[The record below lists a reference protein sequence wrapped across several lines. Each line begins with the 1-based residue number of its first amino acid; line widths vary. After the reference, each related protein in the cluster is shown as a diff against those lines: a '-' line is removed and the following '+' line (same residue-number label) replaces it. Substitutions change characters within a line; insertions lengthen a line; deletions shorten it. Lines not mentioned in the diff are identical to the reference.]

1 MVQTAGWSG
10 SRRLLRELRD
20 VMAAG
25 GSAQQR
31 LDRTVRLVAAH
42 MVAEVCSAYLMRP
55 DGLLELYATEG
66 LKPDAVHRTRMRV
79 GEGLVGE
86 VAANGRPLA
95 LSDAQAHPKFVY
107 FPETGEEI
115 YHSLM
120 GAPIKRGKRIL
131 GVLVV
136 QNVTSR
142 LYGEEEIETLET
154 IAMVLAE
161 LVSAAGLART
171 EDPAMA
177 ARMPQRLLGMR
188 LNGGIASGRVVLR
201 RPRIAIKQV
210 IAEDPAAERLRL
222 HAALAGVQSAIDAL
236 LSAGS
241 LGDGEHVG
249 ILEAFRMFAA
259 DRGWIARIEEGVRSG
274 LTAEAAVDKVQ
285 RDLRS
290 RMAQIRDPYIRER
303 MNDLDDLANRVLLS
317 LTAPPESTDDDAG
330 AAKTLPADTLPAD
343 IVLVA
348 RSLGPAELFD
358 YDRARLRGVVVEE
371 GSPTAHAAIVARAL
385 DIPMVGRLPGLLD
398 DVDTGDRIVVDGD
411 HGLVFLRPSHPIMQA
426 YEESLQLRADRTRAG
441 ARLRS
446 QPAVTRDGVRISLNV
461 NAGVLMDMYGL
472 PDLGVDGV
480 GLYRTEIAFMTRPR
494 FPSLDE
500 ETELYR
506 QILQAAGGRPVVFR
520 ALDAGGDKR
529 LPYWPPGDDEN
540 PAMGWRAMRIFMDRP
555 AVLRQQ
561 LRALIRAA
569 NGRPVNLMF
578 PMVSEVAELDQ
589 ARRMVE
595 TELARARAQ
604 GLAVPAP
611 LRLGAMLEVP
621 ALAFQIQPLVRLVD
635 FLAIGSNDL
644 LQFLFAADRGN
655 PRLANR
661 YDSLSPA
668 ALAFLRWLVL
678 CCGEAG
684 VPVSLCGEMAAQP
697 LEAMAL
703 LGLGMRSLSMTP
715 SAIGP
720 VKAMVRSANIR
731 NLEAYMSRLYAAPDH
746 SLRNKLED
754 YARDHGVVI

>member
-1 MVQTAGWSG
+1 MAQAAGWSG
-10 SRRLLRELRD
+10 SRRLLRELRA

-25 GSAQQR
+25 GSAQER
-31 LDRTVRLVAAH
+31 LDRTVKLVAAH

-66 LKPDAVHRTRMRV
+66 LKPEAVHRTRMRV

-86 VAANGRPLA
+86 VAATGRPLA
-95 LSDAQAHPKFVY
+95 LADAQAHPKFIY

-115 YHSLM
+115 YRSLM
-120 GAPIKRGKRIL
+120 GAPIQRGKRML

-142 LYGEEEIETLET
+142 SYGEEEVETLET

-161 LVSAAGLART
+161 LVSAAGLARAQG
-171 EDPAMA
+171 DA
-177 ARMPQRLLGMR
+177 APVRMPQRLEGLK
-188 LNGGIASGRVVLR
+188 LNGGIASGHVVLH

-210 IAEDPAAERLRL
+210 IAEDPETEINRL
-222 HAALAGVQSAIDAL
+222 HEALSGVQSALDEL
-236 LSAGS
+236 LTGDS

-249 ILEAFRMFAA
+249 VLEAFRMFAA
-259 DRGWIARIEEGVRSG
+259 DRGWIARIEEGVQSG

-285 RDLRS
+285 RDLRA

-303 MNDLDDLANRVLLS
+303 MNDLDDLANRLL
-317 LTAPPESTDDDAG
+317 LTLIGGDKPNSGVTGGNGMPD
-330 AAKTLPADTLPAD
+330 D

-358 YDRARLRGVVVEE
+358 YDRSRLRAVVVEE

-385 DIPMVGRLPGLLD
+385 EIPMVGRLPSALD
-398 DVDTGDRIVVDGD
+398 EVDPGDRIVVDGD
-411 HGLVFLRPSHPIMQA
+411 NGLVFVRPSEPVVQA
-426 YEESLQLRADRTRAG
+426 YDESLRLREERKKAG

-446 QPAVTRDGVRISLNV
+446 QPSITRDGVPVSMNV

-472 PDLGVDGV
+472 PELGVDGV
-480 GLYRTEIAFMTRPR
+480 GLYRTEIAFMTRPS

-506 QILQAAGGRPVVFR
+506 QILQAAGGRPLVFR

-529 LPYWPPGDDEN
+529 LPYWQQGEDEN

-555 AVLRQQ
+555 AILRQQ
-561 LRALIRAA
+561 MRAMIRAA
-569 NGRPVNLMF
+569 AGRPINLMF
-578 PMVSEVAELDQ
+578 PMVTEVAELQQ
-589 ARRMVE
+589 ARRMVQ
-595 TELARARAQ
+595 TELAWARER
-604 GLAVPAP
+604 GIP
-611 LRLGAMLEVP
+611 LPEPVRLGAMLEVP
-621 ALAFQIQPLVRLVD
+621 ALAFQIRPLVQLVD

-644 LQFLFAADRGN
+644 FQFLFAADRGN

-668 ALAFLRWLVL
+668 GLAFLRWLVL
-678 CCGEAG
+678 CCAEAG

-703 LGLGMRSLSMTP
+703 IGLGLRSLSMAP
-715 SAIGP
+715 SSVGP
-720 VKAMVRSANIR
+720 VKAMIRSLDVQH
-731 NLEAYMSRLYAAPDH
+731 LEAYMERLYALPDH
-746 SLRNKLED
+746 SVRNKLQA
-754 YARDHGVVI
+754 YARDHGVAI